1 MIWCAGTLEFNYSND
16 KLPNRVKSDNSSYNV
31 TNGPNIA
38 LRMYPSTTS
47 GYATGML
54 CHPPIVLQFGFPQ

>member
-1 MIWCAGTLEFNYSND
+1 MVWCAGTLELNYSND

-38 LRMYPSTTS
+38 LRMYPSTRS

-54 CHPPIVLQFGFPQ
+54 CHSLLVLQFGFPQ